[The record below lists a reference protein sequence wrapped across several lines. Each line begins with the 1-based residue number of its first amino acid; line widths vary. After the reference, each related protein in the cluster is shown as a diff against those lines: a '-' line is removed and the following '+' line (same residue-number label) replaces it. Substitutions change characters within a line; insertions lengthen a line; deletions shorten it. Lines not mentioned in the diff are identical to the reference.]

1 MRPPLARSGRWRA
14 GLATRLAPALLVA
27 VACRAGPERPRRDA
41 PEEPPVGPLATAS
54 GSVTPPRT
62 GAVTS
67 APPTPVPSAVVALRA
82 QRLALGTRRVA
93 PGRLAFTRRHLAV
106 LTATELVL
114 FETKSFTVA
123 RRFALSAPRKVV
135 ATVDGGFA
143 VADADA
149 TLQVT
154 PRDLSLVRHPRLT
167 LFASSELWAD
177 RRDPLVLWVHHEG
190 EAAIY
195 RYHLD
200 PMLAG
205 QPLLAPAD
213 RIELLDHD
221 GRAVLALKDGSFAY
235 TAPDELHQLFPHG
248 KARTNEIPSS
258 LGELWRLL
266 PTRRIDQLWT
276 ATTELELELWQLAPR
291 LRSVRR
297 LALGGKPFDLAT
309 SDQSLAVVRTAE
321 STTAPRQWSLVVYD
335 DTGRERFT
343 AALPP
348 DPEPTT
354 EDWVER
360 AIRDREVALARAD
373 PWVAVGGPT
382 AIAVWETG
390 SGETLLDAAQG
401 AALLVS
407 PTAGTVPSAAPRL
420 RR

>member
-1 MRPPLARSGRWRA
+1 MRPPLARSGRRRA
-14 GLATRLAPALLVA
+14 GLTALLAAALLVA
-27 VACRAGPERPRRDA
+27 VACRAGPELPPRDA
-41 PEEPPVGPLATAS
+41 PEGPPVGPLATAS

-62 GAVTS
+62 GAVAS
-67 APPTPVPSAVVALRA
+67 PAPTPVPSAIVALRA

-114 FETKSFTVA
+114 FETKSFTVT
-123 RRFALSAPRKVV
+123 RRFGLSAPRKVV

-143 VADADA
+143 IADADA

-177 RRDPLVLWVHHEG
+177 RRDPLALWVHHEG

-195 RYHLD
+195 HYHLD
-200 PMLAG
+200 PLLVG

-213 RIELLDHD
+213 RVELLDHD
-221 GRAVLALKDGSFAY
+221 GRAVLPLKDGSFAY
-235 TAPDELHQLFPHG
+235 TAPGELHQLFPHG
-248 KARTNEIPSS
+248 KARASEVPSS
-258 LGELWRLL
+258 LGDLWRLL

-291 LRSVRR
+291 LHSLRR
-297 LALGGKPFDLAT
+297 LTLGGKPFELT
-309 SDQSLAVVRTAE
+309 SSDRSLAVVRTVE
-321 STTAPRQWSLVVYD
+321 TTAAPRQWSLVVYD
-335 DTGRERFT
+335 DTGKERFT
-343 AALPP
+343 KALPP
-348 DPEPTT
+348 DPDPTT

-382 AIAVWETG
+382 AITVWDTG
-390 SGETLLDAAQG
+390 SGRTLLDAAQG

-407 PTAGTVPSAAPRL
+407 PTAATVPSAAPRPQ
-420 RR
+420 R